1 MVYKLP
7 TQPASGQIAIDCGM
21 KKVKMSVDTGMM
33 IVIFISMMYL
43 AIVFVLLFYVGNEW
57 CDLLY
62 KNMTVLLDIRLKCF
76 FLKLPLNHSLCTFCI
91 LSGRCLLTLIR
102 PVNNIR
108 EEDNRQ
114 CGQSSVRT
122 IVSADNCQCG
132 QLSGDSCQG
141 GHFSNTIYFKTYH
154 VWYRWKGLDF

>member
-1 MVYKLP
+1 MQYVLHSSIKWFLLYPTIEFVATLVYKLP

-62 KNMTVLLDIRLKCF
+62 KNMTVLLDIRFKCF
-76 FLKLPLNHSLCTFCI
+76 FKTSI
-91 LSGRCLLTLIR
+91 
-102 PVNNIR
+102 
-108 EEDNRQ
+108 
-114 CGQSSVRT
+114 QSFTS
-122 IVSADNCQCG
+122 
-132 QLSGDSCQG
+132 
-141 GHFSNTIYFKTYH
+141 YFLHIK
-154 VWYRWKGLDF
+154 R